1 MSVKPRRRFLDRL
14 SGSPSLLS
22 AGSRVRGDIEVEGP
36 LMIAGHVIGD
46 GRIGGE
52 LSIGP
57 DAHWEGN
64 VYAQRAVITGR
75 ITGSIV
81 VAEKIEIAASAVIRG
96 RVSAR
101 SIAMARGATV
111 DGEVAVTGTEPIV
124 EFEDRR
130 SASEDPPAR

>member
-1 MSVKPRRRFLDRL
+1 MSAPRRRFFDRI
-14 SGSPSLLS
+14 SGSPSLLT
-22 AGSRVRGDIEVEGP
+22 AGSRVHGDVETEGP

-64 VYAQRAVITGR
+64 VYAQRAVVSGKV
-75 ITGSIV
+75 TGSIV
-81 VAEKIEIAASAVIRG
+81 VSEKIEIAASAVIRG

-111 DGEVAVTGTEPIV
+111 DGEVAVTGSEPIV
-124 EFEDRR
+124 EFEERR
-130 SASEDPPAR
+130 GDAAPKR

>member
-1 MSVKPRRRFLDRL
+1 MNGDVET
-14 SGSPSLLS
+14 
-22 AGSRVRGDIEVEGP
+22 AGG
-36 LMIAGHVIGD
+36 LMIGGHVIGD

-64 VYAQRAVITGR
+64 VYAQCAVVAGKV
-75 ITGSIV
+75 TGSIV
-81 VAEKIEIAASAVIRG
+81 VSEKIEIAASAIIRG

-101 SIAMARGATV
+101 TIAMALGATIEG
-111 DGEVAVTGTEPIV
+111 DVAVTGTEPIV

-130 SASEDPPAR
+130 VADASAPTR

>member
-1 MSVKPRRRFLDRL
+1 MSSIPRRRFLDRL

-22 AGSRVRGDIEVEGP
+22 TGSRISGDVETAGA
-36 LMIAGHVIGD
+36 LMIAGHVVGD

-64 VYAQRAVITGR
+64 VYASCAVVAGR

-81 VAEKIEIAASAVIRG
+81 VSGKIEISASAVIRG
-96 RVSAR
+96 RVSA
-101 SIAMARGATV
+101 SFIAMASGATV

-124 EFEDRR
+124 EFEERR
-130 SASEDPPAR
+130 APDATTPTR

>member
-1 MSVKPRRRFLDRL
+1 MSEKPRRRFLDRL

-22 AGSRVRGDIEVEGP
+22 AGARVQGDVEVEGAFI
-36 LMIAGHVIGD
+36 LAGHVIGD

-111 DGEVAVTGTEPIV
+111 EGEVAVTGTEPIV

-130 SASEDPPAR
+130 TPRDDPPTR

>member
-1 MSVKPRRRFLDRL
+1 MSDTPRRRFFDRL

-22 AGSRVRGDIEVEGP
+22 TGSRCNGDVETPGP
-36 LMIAGHVIGD
+36 FMLGGYVKGD
-46 GRIGGE
+46 GKIGGE

-64 VYAQRAVITGR
+64 VYALRAVVAGKV
-75 ITGSIV
+75 TGSIV

-101 SIAMARGATV
+101 TIAMARGATV

-124 EFEDRR
+124 EFEERR
-130 SASEDPPAR
+130 GSSDAS